1 MHDTNPPSQNGAET
15 DEETASQTTAELR
28 TSDHSEPMTEE
39 QSMLTRRN
47 ALLTIAAG
55 ATTTLAGCSDTSP
68 GGNSTGD
75 NGSNGQVDGNAIN
88 NLETNGYD
96 LVVSLNTNAET
107 NRVRLV
113 DQEDSELSSTSVG
126 AGVGQVTLSYEGY
139 EPGEYSVLA
148 VGGGNVIDEETITF
162 DPELTITD
170 VGAISQDSPDPSE
183 FKRIPESKK
192 DAAIENNR
200 QIWVTIENT
209 GNAAVTVTNM
219 TFIGSEVRDDFQVDA
234 PADRSSSNLMS
245 HMHNDVTADDE
256 TTINPG
262 GTFNALSNG
271 DPYGFETCISTS
283 GTVEITVIS
292 QELPDLSVKTEY
304 TRSAEAGDWQDE
316 DIAER
321 YKECPGSL
329 GEIDPVTSE

>member
-1 MHDTNPPSQNGAET
+1 MENTRNGDQESYV
-15 DEETASQTTAELR
+15 DEEAQSQTLSELR
-28 TSDHSEPMTEE
+28 TSNQSEPMTEG

-47 ALLTIAAG
+47 ALLTIAAS

-126 AGVGQVTLSYEGY
+126 AGVGQVSLSYEGY

-170 VGAISQDSPDPSE
+170 VGAISQDHPE
-183 FKRIPESKK
+183 FKRIPNEHK
-192 DAAIENNR
+192 DVEIDNNG

-209 GNAAVTVTNM
+209 GNSAVTVTNM
-219 TFIGSEVRDDFQVDA
+219 TLIGSEVQDMFQTDYSEDESFIA
-234 PADRSSSNLMS
+234 LAS
-245 HMHNDVTADDE
+245 HGYGEDITEQDE
-256 TTINPG
+256 TTISPG
-262 GTFNALSNG
+262 GVFNALASA
-271 DPYGFETCISTS
+271 PYKPTYCIGGS

-292 QELPDLSVKTEY
+292 RELSNFSVKTGY
-304 TRSAEAGDWQDE
+304 TRSTEKGDWQGDGCPSSLE
-316 DIAER
+316 D
-321 YKECPGSL
+321 
-329 GEIDPVTSE
+329 IDPVSSK